1 MARTVHLAIKDSL
14 TYRPSSQGWA
24 PGVLLSCCFMCVCV
38 LYGGFG
44 VCECVYVFCMGF
56 WGFVIVVGGCGCG
69 GGGGFI
75 FFSLS
80 MAGMLMYYNFMQ

>member
-1 MARTVHLAIKDSL
+1 
-14 TYRPSSQGWA
+14 
-24 PGVLLSCCFMCVCV
+24 MCVCV
-38 LYGGFG
+38 LYGVLG
-44 VCECVYVFCMGF
+44 
-56 WGFVIVVGGCGCG
+56 WFVIVVGGCGCG